1 MKLTVLVPALA
12 GLLWAG
18 SALADAQL
26 EVTNPYVA
34 QLIDGQPIN
43 PKLLDKSN
51 TYPIKAGDHQL
62 VVAFEGNYSSRSD
75 IKLVTAEPLVINFT
89 AADNQ
94 KLVLD
99 FKKPRNESEAKQFVK
114 DQKVVLKDKNS
125 GQIVASEQFVMPKVE
140 GFQLTRD
147 YQQELLGMGKAFNQP
162 TTVAVSTAAVM
173 AAASAPVQVAP
184 SKAQSNPEALTQ
196 LQSWYNKADA
206 ETRKAF
212 QIWVIQ
218 QQYCRIVR
226 NGEPGSPFSYPIR
239 SDTHATVHFPSP
251 LLLLSGAARTPS
263 LSPGKIPGPVSDAQH
278 PGLSAPG
285 DTSRNPS
292 ADRPGSRQ

>member
-26 EVTNPYVA
+26 EVTNPYVV
-34 QLIDGQPIN
+34 QLIDGQSIN
-43 PKLLDKSN
+43 PKLLDKTSIF
-51 TYPIKAGDHQL
+51 PLSVGKHQL

-75 IKLVTAEPLVINFT
+75 IKLVTAEPLVLNFT

-94 KLVLD
+94 QLVLD
-99 FKKPRNESEAKQFVK
+99 YKKPRNEAEAKQFVK
-114 DQKVVLKDKNS
+114 DQKVVLKDKVT
-125 GQIVASEQFVMPKVE
+125 GQQVSSEQFVMPKVE

-147 YQQELLGMGKAFNQP
+147 YQQELINMGKAFNQP
-162 TTVAVSTAAVM
+162 KTVAVSTAAVM

-196 LQSWYNKADA
+196 LQNWYNKADA

-218 QQYCRIVR
+218 QQ
-226 NGEPGSPFSYPIR
+226 
-239 SDTHATVHFPSP
+239 
-251 LLLLSGAARTPS
+251 
-263 LSPGKIPGPVSDAQH
+263 
-278 PGLSAPG
+278 
-285 DTSRNPS
+285 
-292 ADRPGSRQ
+292 

>member
-26 EVTNPYVA
+26 EVTTPYVV
-34 QLIDGQPIN
+34 QLIDGQSIN
-43 PKLLDKSN
+43 PKLLDKTS
-51 TYPIKAGDHQL
+51 TFPLSAGKHQL
-62 VVAFEGNYSSRSD
+62 VVAFEGNYSNRNE
-75 IKLVTAEPLVINFT
+75 IKLVTAEPLVLNFT

-94 KLVLD
+94 QLVLD
-99 FKKPRNESEAKQFVK
+99 YKKPRNEAEAKQFVK
-114 DQKVVLKDKNS
+114 EQKVALKDKVS
-125 GQIVASEQFVMPKVE
+125 GQQVSSEQFVMPKVE

-147 YQQELLGMGKAFNQP
+147 YQQELINMGKAFNQP
-162 TTVAVSTAAVM
+162 KAVAVSSAAVM

-196 LQSWYNKADA
+196 LQNWYNKADA

-218 QQYCRIVR
+218 QQ
-226 NGEPGSPFSYPIR
+226 
-239 SDTHATVHFPSP
+239 
-251 LLLLSGAARTPS
+251 
-263 LSPGKIPGPVSDAQH
+263 
-278 PGLSAPG
+278 
-285 DTSRNPS
+285 
-292 ADRPGSRQ
+292 

>member
-12 GLLWAG
+12 GLLFAG
-18 SALADAQL
+18 SALANTQV
-26 EVTNPYVA
+26 EVSAPYVA

-43 PKLLDKSN
+43 PKLLDKTSSF
-51 TYPIKAGDHQL
+51 PLSAGKHQL
-62 VVAFEGNYSSRSD
+62 VVAFEGNYSSRNE

-99 FKKPRNESEAKQFVK
+99 YKKPRNEIEAKQFLQN
-114 DQKVVLKDKNS
+114 QKVVLKDSIS
-125 GQIVASEQFVMPKVE
+125 GQTVASEQFVMPKVE

-147 YQQELLGMGKAFNQP
+147 YQQELINMGKAFNQP
-162 TTVAVSTAAVM
+162 KTVAVSSAAVM

-184 SKAQSNPEALTQ
+184 SKTESNPEALTQ
-196 LQSWYNKADA
+196 LQNWYNKADA

-218 QQYCRIVR
+218 QQ
-226 NGEPGSPFSYPIR
+226 
-239 SDTHATVHFPSP
+239 
-251 LLLLSGAARTPS
+251 
-263 LSPGKIPGPVSDAQH
+263 
-278 PGLSAPG
+278 
-285 DTSRNPS
+285 
-292 ADRPGSRQ
+292 

>member
-26 EVTNPYVA
+26 EVTTPYVV
-34 QLIDGQPIN
+34 QLIDGQAIN
-43 PKLLDKSN
+43 PSLLDN
-51 TYPIKAGDHQL
+51 TKKFPLSVGKHQL
-62 VVAFEGNYSSRSD
+62 VVVFEGNYSNRD
-75 IKLVTAEPLVINFT
+75 EIKLVTAEPLVLNFT

-94 KLVLD
+94 QLVLD
-99 FKKPRNESEAKQFVK
+99 YKKPRNEAEAKQFVK
-114 DQKVVLKDKNS
+114 DQKVTLKDKVT
-125 GQIVASEQFVMPKVE
+125 GQQVSSEQFVMPKVE

-147 YQQELLGMGKAFNQP
+147 YQQELINMGKAFNQP
-162 TTVAVSTAAVM
+162 KTVAVSSAAVM

-196 LQSWYNKADA
+196 LQNWYNKADA

-218 QQYCRIVR
+218 QQ
-226 NGEPGSPFSYPIR
+226 
-239 SDTHATVHFPSP
+239 
-251 LLLLSGAARTPS
+251 
-263 LSPGKIPGPVSDAQH
+263 
-278 PGLSAPG
+278 
-285 DTSRNPS
+285 
-292 ADRPGSRQ
+292 

>member
-26 EVTNPYVA
+26 EVSTPYVV
-34 QLIDGQPIN
+34 QLIDGQSIN
-43 PKLLDKSN
+43 PKLLDKTS
-51 TYPIKAGDHQL
+51 TFPLSAGKHQL
-62 VVAFEGNYSSRSD
+62 VVAFEGNYSSRNE
-75 IKLVTAEPLVINFT
+75 IKLVTAEPLVLNFT

-94 KLVLD
+94 QLVLD
-99 FKKPRNESEAKQFVK
+99 YKKPRNEAEAKQFLK
-114 DQKVVLKDKNS
+114 DQKVTLKDKVS
-125 GQIVASEQFVMPKVE
+125 GQQVSSEQFVMPKVE

-147 YQQELLGMGKAFNQP
+147 YQQELINMGKAFNQP
-162 TTVAVSTAAVM
+162 KAVAVSSAAVM

-196 LQSWYNKADA
+196 LQNWYNKADA

-218 QQYCRIVR
+218 QQ
-226 NGEPGSPFSYPIR
+226 
-239 SDTHATVHFPSP
+239 
-251 LLLLSGAARTPS
+251 
-263 LSPGKIPGPVSDAQH
+263 
-278 PGLSAPG
+278 
-285 DTSRNPS
+285 
-292 ADRPGSRQ
+292 

>member
-26 EVTNPYVA
+26 EVSNPYVV
-34 QLIDGQPIN
+34 QLIDGQSIN
-43 PKLLDKSN
+43 PKLLDKTS
-51 TYPIKAGDHQL
+51 TFPLSAGKHQL
-62 VVAFEGNYSSRSD
+62 VIAFEGNYSSRNE
-75 IKLVTAEPLVINFT
+75 IKLVTAEPLVLNFT

-94 KLVLD
+94 QLVLD
-99 FKKPRNESEAKQFVK
+99 YKKPRNEAEAKQFVK
-114 DQKVVLKDKNS
+114 DQKVALKDKVS
-125 GQIVASEQFVMPKVE
+125 GQQVSSEQFVMPKVE

-147 YQQELLGMGKAFNQP
+147 YQQELINMGKAFNQP
-162 TTVAVSTAAVM
+162 KAVAVSSAAVM

-196 LQSWYNKADA
+196 LQNWYNKADA

-218 QQYCRIVR
+218 QQ
-226 NGEPGSPFSYPIR
+226 
-239 SDTHATVHFPSP
+239 
-251 LLLLSGAARTPS
+251 
-263 LSPGKIPGPVSDAQH
+263 
-278 PGLSAPG
+278 
-285 DTSRNPS
+285 
-292 ADRPGSRQ
+292 

>member
-26 EVTNPYVA
+26 EVTNPYVV
-34 QLIDGQPIN
+34 QLIDGQSIN
-43 PKLLDKSN
+43 PKLLDKTSIF
-51 TYPIKAGDHQL
+51 PLSVGKHQL

-75 IKLVTAEPLVINFT
+75 IKLVTAEPLVLNFT

-94 KLVLD
+94 QLVLD
-99 FKKPRNESEAKQFVK
+99 YKKPRNEAEAKQFVK
-114 DQKVVLKDKNS
+114 DQKVALKDKVS
-125 GQIVASEQFVMPKVE
+125 GQQVSSEQFVMPKVE

-147 YQQELLGMGKAFNQP
+147 YQQELINMGKAFNQP
-162 TTVAVSTAAVM
+162 KAVAVSSAAVM

-196 LQSWYNKADA
+196 LQNWYNKADA

-218 QQYCRIVR
+218 QQ
-226 NGEPGSPFSYPIR
+226 
-239 SDTHATVHFPSP
+239 
-251 LLLLSGAARTPS
+251 
-263 LSPGKIPGPVSDAQH
+263 
-278 PGLSAPG
+278 
-285 DTSRNPS
+285 
-292 ADRPGSRQ
+292 

>member
-26 EVTNPYVA
+26 EVSTPYVV
-34 QLIDGQPIN
+34 QLIDGQSIN
-43 PKLLDKSN
+43 PKLLDKTS
-51 TYPIKAGDHQL
+51 TFPLSAGKHQL
-62 VVAFEGNYSSRSD
+62 VVAFEGNYSSRNE
-75 IKLVTAEPLVINFT
+75 IKLVTAEPLVLNFT

-94 KLVLD
+94 QLVLD
-99 FKKPRNESEAKQFVK
+99 YKKPRNEAEAKQFVK
-114 DQKVVLKDKNS
+114 DQKVALKDKVS
-125 GQIVASEQFVMPKVE
+125 GQHVSSEQFVMPKVE

-147 YQQELLGMGKAFNQP
+147 YQQELINMGKAFNQP
-162 TTVAVSTAAVM
+162 KAVAVSSAAVM

-196 LQSWYNKADA
+196 LQNWYNKADA

-218 QQYCRIVR
+218 QQ
-226 NGEPGSPFSYPIR
+226 
-239 SDTHATVHFPSP
+239 
-251 LLLLSGAARTPS
+251 
-263 LSPGKIPGPVSDAQH
+263 
-278 PGLSAPG
+278 
-285 DTSRNPS
+285 
-292 ADRPGSRQ
+292 

>member
-26 EVTNPYVA
+26 EVSNPYVV
-34 QLIDGQPIN
+34 QLIDGQSIN
-43 PKLLDKSN
+43 PKLLDKTS
-51 TYPIKAGDHQL
+51 TFPLSAGKHQL
-62 VVAFEGNYSSRSD
+62 VIAFEGNYSNRSD
-75 IKLVTAEPLVINFT
+75 IKLVTAEPLVLNFT

-99 FKKPRNESEAKQFVK
+99 YKKPRNETEAKQFVK
-114 DQKVVLKDKNS
+114 DQKVALKDKVS
-125 GQIVASEQFVMPKVE
+125 GQQINSEQFVMPKVE

-147 YQQELLGMGKAFNQP
+147 YQQELINMGKAFNQP
-162 TTVAVSTAAVM
+162 KTVAVSSAAVM
-173 AAASAPVQVAP
+173 AAASAPVVAAP

-196 LQSWYNKADA
+196 LQNWYNKADA

-218 QQYCRIVR
+218 QQ
-226 NGEPGSPFSYPIR
+226 
-239 SDTHATVHFPSP
+239 
-251 LLLLSGAARTPS
+251 
-263 LSPGKIPGPVSDAQH
+263 
-278 PGLSAPG
+278 
-285 DTSRNPS
+285 
-292 ADRPGSRQ
+292 

>member
-26 EVTNPYVA
+26 EVSNPYIV
-34 QLIDGQPIN
+34 QLIDGQSIN
-43 PKLLDKSN
+43 PKLIDKTS
-51 TYPIKAGDHQL
+51 TFPLSAGKHQL
-62 VVAFEGNYSSRSD
+62 VVAFEGNYSSRNE
-75 IKLVTAEPLVINFT
+75 IKLVTAEPLVLNFT

-94 KLVLD
+94 QLVLD
-99 FKKPRNESEAKQFVK
+99 YKKPRNEAEAKQFLK
-114 DQKVVLKDKNS
+114 DQKVALKDKVT
-125 GQIVASEQFVMPKVE
+125 GQQVSSEQFVMPKVE

-147 YQQELLGMGKAFNQP
+147 YQQELINMGKAFNQP
-162 TTVAVSTAAVM
+162 KTVAVSSAAVM
-173 AAASAPVQVAP
+173 AAASAPVEVAP

-218 QQYCRIVR
+218 QQ
-226 NGEPGSPFSYPIR
+226 
-239 SDTHATVHFPSP
+239 
-251 LLLLSGAARTPS
+251 
-263 LSPGKIPGPVSDAQH
+263 
-278 PGLSAPG
+278 
-285 DTSRNPS
+285 
-292 ADRPGSRQ
+292 

>member
-26 EVTNPYVA
+26 EVTTPYVV
-34 QLIDGQPIN
+34 QLIDGQSIN
-43 PKLLDKSN
+43 PKLLDKTS
-51 TYPIKAGDHQL
+51 TFPLSAGKHQL
-62 VVAFEGNYSSRSD
+62 VVAFEGNYSSRNE
-75 IKLVTAEPLVINFT
+75 IKLVTAEPLVLNFT

-94 KLVLD
+94 QLELD
-99 FKKPRNESEAKQFVK
+99 YKKPRNEAEAKQFVK
-114 DQKVVLKDKNS
+114 EQKVALKDKVS
-125 GQIVASEQFVMPKVE
+125 GQQVSSEQFVMPKVE

-147 YQQELLGMGKAFNQP
+147 YQQELINMGKAFNQP
-162 TTVAVSTAAVM
+162 KAVAVSSAAVM

-196 LQSWYNKADA
+196 LQNWYNKADA

-218 QQYCRIVR
+218 QQ
-226 NGEPGSPFSYPIR
+226 
-239 SDTHATVHFPSP
+239 
-251 LLLLSGAARTPS
+251 
-263 LSPGKIPGPVSDAQH
+263 
-278 PGLSAPG
+278 
-285 DTSRNPS
+285 
-292 ADRPGSRQ
+292 

>member
-12 GLLWAG
+12 GLLWAS

-26 EVTNPYVA
+26 EVTNPYVV
-34 QLIDGQPIN
+34 QLIDGQSIN
-43 PKLLDKSN
+43 PKLLDKTS
-51 TYPIKAGDHQL
+51 TFPLSAGKHQL

-75 IKLVTAEPLVINFT
+75 IKLVTAEPLVLNFT

-94 KLVLD
+94 QLMLD
-99 FKKPRNESEAKQFVK
+99 YKKPRNEAEAKQFVK
-114 DQKVVLKDKNS
+114 DQKVVLKDKVT
-125 GQIVASEQFVMPKVE
+125 GQQVSSEQFVMPKVE

-147 YQQELLGMGKAFNQP
+147 YQQELINMGKAFNQP
-162 TTVAVSTAAVM
+162 KTVAVSTAAVM

-196 LQSWYNKADA
+196 LQNWYNKADA

-218 QQYCRIVR
+218 QQ
-226 NGEPGSPFSYPIR
+226 
-239 SDTHATVHFPSP
+239 
-251 LLLLSGAARTPS
+251 
-263 LSPGKIPGPVSDAQH
+263 
-278 PGLSAPG
+278 
-285 DTSRNPS
+285 
-292 ADRPGSRQ
+292 

>member
-26 EVTNPYVA
+26 EVTNPYVV
-34 QLIDGQPIN
+34 QLIDGQAIN
-43 PKLLDKSN
+43 PSLLDN
-51 TYPIKAGDHQL
+51 TKKFPLSVGKHQL
-62 VVAFEGNYSSRSD
+62 VVAFEGNYSNRD
-75 IKLVTAEPLVINFT
+75 EIKLVTAEPLVINFT

-94 KLVLD
+94 QLVLD
-99 FKKPRNESEAKQFVK
+99 YKKPRNEAEAKQFLK
-114 DQKVVLKDKNS
+114 DQKVALKDKVS
-125 GQIVASEQFVMPKVE
+125 GQQVSSEQFVMPKVE

-147 YQQELLGMGKAFNQP
+147 YQQELINMGKAFNQP
-162 TTVAVSTAAVM
+162 KTVAVSTAAVM

-196 LQSWYNKADA
+196 LQNWYNKADA

-218 QQYCRIVR
+218 QQ
-226 NGEPGSPFSYPIR
+226 
-239 SDTHATVHFPSP
+239 
-251 LLLLSGAARTPS
+251 
-263 LSPGKIPGPVSDAQH
+263 
-278 PGLSAPG
+278 
-285 DTSRNPS
+285 
-292 ADRPGSRQ
+292 

>member
-26 EVTNPYVA
+26 EVTNPYVV
-34 QLIDGQPIN
+34 QLIDGQSIN
-43 PKLLDKSN
+43 PKLLDKTSIF
-51 TYPIKAGDHQL
+51 PLSAGKHQL

-75 IKLVTAEPLVINFT
+75 IKLVTAEPLVLNFT
-89 AADNQ
+89 VADNQ
-94 KLVLD
+94 QLVLD
-99 FKKPRNESEAKQFVK
+99 YKKPRNEAEAKQFVK
-114 DQKVVLKDKNS
+114 EQKVALKDKVT
-125 GQIVASEQFVMPKVE
+125 GQQVSSEQFVMPKVE

-147 YQQELLGMGKAFNQP
+147 YQQELINMGKAFNQP
-162 TTVAVSTAAVM
+162 KTVAVSTAAVM

-196 LQSWYNKADA
+196 LQNWYNKADA

-218 QQYCRIVR
+218 QQ
-226 NGEPGSPFSYPIR
+226 
-239 SDTHATVHFPSP
+239 
-251 LLLLSGAARTPS
+251 
-263 LSPGKIPGPVSDAQH
+263 
-278 PGLSAPG
+278 
-285 DTSRNPS
+285 
-292 ADRPGSRQ
+292 

>member
-12 GLLWAG
+12 GLLWSG

-26 EVTNPYVA
+26 EVTNPYVV
-34 QLIDGQPIN
+34 QLIDGQSIN
-43 PKLLDKSN
+43 PKLLDKTSIF
-51 TYPIKAGDHQL
+51 PLSVGKHQL

-75 IKLVTAEPLVINFT
+75 IKLVTAEPLVLNFT

-94 KLVLD
+94 QLVLD
-99 FKKPRNESEAKQFVK
+99 YKKPRNEAEAEAKQFVK
-114 DQKVVLKDKNS
+114 DQKVVLKDKVT
-125 GQIVASEQFVMPKVE
+125 GQQVSSEQFVMPKVE

-147 YQQELLGMGKAFNQP
+147 YQQELINMGKAFNQP
-162 TTVAVSTAAVM
+162 KTVAVSTAAVM

-196 LQSWYNKADA
+196 LQNWYNKADA

-218 QQYCRIVR
+218 QQ
-226 NGEPGSPFSYPIR
+226 
-239 SDTHATVHFPSP
+239 
-251 LLLLSGAARTPS
+251 
-263 LSPGKIPGPVSDAQH
+263 
-278 PGLSAPG
+278 
-285 DTSRNPS
+285 
-292 ADRPGSRQ
+292 

>member
-26 EVTNPYVA
+26 EVTNPYVV
-34 QLIDGQPIN
+34 QLIDGQSIN
-43 PKLLDKSN
+43 PKLLDKTSIF
-51 TYPIKAGDHQL
+51 PLSVGKHQL

-75 IKLVTAEPLVINFT
+75 IKLVTAEPLVLNFT

-94 KLVLD
+94 QLVLD
-99 FKKPRNESEAKQFVK
+99 YKKPRNEAEAEAKQFVK
-114 DQKVVLKDKNS
+114 DQKVVLKDKVT
-125 GQIVASEQFVMPKVE
+125 GQQVSSEQFVMPKVE

-147 YQQELLGMGKAFNQP
+147 YQQELINMGKAFNQP
-162 TTVAVSTAAVM
+162 KTVAVSTAAVM

-196 LQSWYNKADA
+196 LQNWYNKADA

-218 QQYCRIVR
+218 QQ
-226 NGEPGSPFSYPIR
+226 
-239 SDTHATVHFPSP
+239 
-251 LLLLSGAARTPS
+251 
-263 LSPGKIPGPVSDAQH
+263 
-278 PGLSAPG
+278 
-285 DTSRNPS
+285 
-292 ADRPGSRQ
+292 

>member
-26 EVTNPYVA
+26 EVTNPYVV
-34 QLIDGQPIN
+34 QLIDGQSIN
-43 PKLLDKSN
+43 PKLLDKTSIF
-51 TYPIKAGDHQL
+51 PLSAGKHQL

-75 IKLVTAEPLVINFT
+75 IKLVTAEPLVLNFT

-94 KLVLD
+94 QLVLD
-99 FKKPRNESEAKQFVK
+99 YKKPRNEAEAKQFIK
-114 DQKVVLKDKNS
+114 EQKVALKDKVT
-125 GQIVASEQFVMPKVE
+125 GQQVSSEQFVMPKVE

-147 YQQELLGMGKAFNQP
+147 YQQELINMGKAFNQP
-162 TTVAVSTAAVM
+162 KTVAVSTAAVM

-184 SKAQSNPEALTQ
+184 SKTQSNPEALTQ
-196 LQSWYNKADA
+196 LQNWYNKADA

-218 QQYCRIVR
+218 QQ
-226 NGEPGSPFSYPIR
+226 
-239 SDTHATVHFPSP
+239 
-251 LLLLSGAARTPS
+251 
-263 LSPGKIPGPVSDAQH
+263 
-278 PGLSAPG
+278 
-285 DTSRNPS
+285 
-292 ADRPGSRQ
+292 

>member
-26 EVTNPYVA
+26 EVTTPYVV
-34 QLIDGQPIN
+34 QLIDGQSIN
-43 PKLLDKSN
+43 PKLLDKTS
-51 TYPIKAGDHQL
+51 TFPLSAGKHQL

-75 IKLVTAEPLVINFT
+75 IKLVTAEPLVLNFT

-94 KLVLD
+94 QLVLD
-99 FKKPRNESEAKQFVK
+99 YKKPRNEAEAKQFVK
-114 DQKVVLKDKNS
+114 DQKVALKDKVS
-125 GQIVASEQFVMPKVE
+125 GQQVSSEQFVMPKVE

-147 YQQELLGMGKAFNQP
+147 YQQELINMGKAFNQP
-162 TTVAVSTAAVM
+162 KAVAVSSAAVM

-196 LQSWYNKADA
+196 LQNWYNKADA

-218 QQYCRIVR
+218 QQ
-226 NGEPGSPFSYPIR
+226 
-239 SDTHATVHFPSP
+239 
-251 LLLLSGAARTPS
+251 
-263 LSPGKIPGPVSDAQH
+263 
-278 PGLSAPG
+278 
-285 DTSRNPS
+285 
-292 ADRPGSRQ
+292 

>member
-26 EVTNPYVA
+26 EVTTPYVV
-34 QLIDGQPIN
+34 QLIDGQSIN
-43 PKLLDKSN
+43 PKLLDKTS
-51 TYPIKAGDHQL
+51 TFPLSAGKHQL
-62 VVAFEGNYSSRSD
+62 VVAFEGNYSSRNE
-75 IKLVTAEPLVINFT
+75 IKLVTAEPLVLNFT

-99 FKKPRNESEAKQFVK
+99 YKKPRNEAEAKLFVK
-114 DQKVVLKDKNS
+114 EQKVALKDKVS
-125 GQIVASEQFVMPKVE
+125 GQQVSSEQFVMPKVE

-147 YQQELLGMGKAFNQP
+147 YQQELINMGKAFNQP
-162 TTVAVSTAAVM
+162 KAVAVSSAAVM

-196 LQSWYNKADA
+196 LQNWYNKADA

-218 QQYCRIVR
+218 QQ
-226 NGEPGSPFSYPIR
+226 
-239 SDTHATVHFPSP
+239 
-251 LLLLSGAARTPS
+251 
-263 LSPGKIPGPVSDAQH
+263 
-278 PGLSAPG
+278 
-285 DTSRNPS
+285 
-292 ADRPGSRQ
+292 

>member
-26 EVTNPYVA
+26 EVSTPYVV
-34 QLIDGQPIN
+34 QLIDGQSIN
-43 PKLLDKSN
+43 PKLLDKTS
-51 TYPIKAGDHQL
+51 TFPLSAGKHQL
-62 VVAFEGNYSSRSD
+62 VVAFEGNYSSRNE
-75 IKLVTAEPLVINFT
+75 IKLVTAEPLVLNFT

-94 KLVLD
+94 QLVLD
-99 FKKPRNESEAKQFVK
+99 YKKPRNEAEAKQFVK
-114 DQKVVLKDKNS
+114 NQKVALKDKVS
-125 GQIVASEQFVMPKVE
+125 GQQVSSEQFVMPKVE

-147 YQQELLGMGKAFNQP
+147 YQQELINMGKAFNQP
-162 TTVAVSTAAVM
+162 KAVAVSSAAVM

-196 LQSWYNKADA
+196 LQNWYNKADA

-218 QQYCRIVR
+218 QQ
-226 NGEPGSPFSYPIR
+226 
-239 SDTHATVHFPSP
+239 
-251 LLLLSGAARTPS
+251 
-263 LSPGKIPGPVSDAQH
+263 
-278 PGLSAPG
+278 
-285 DTSRNPS
+285 
-292 ADRPGSRQ
+292 

>member
-12 GLLWAG
+12 GLLFAG
-18 SALADAQL
+18 SALANTQV
-26 EVTNPYVA
+26 EVTTPYVA
-34 QLIDGQPIN
+34 QLIDGKPIN
-43 PKLLDKSN
+43 PALLDKTSSFPL
-51 TYPIKAGDHQL
+51 TAGNHQL
-62 VVAFEGNYSSRSD
+62 VIAFEGNYSSRNE

-99 FKKPRNESEAKQFVK
+99 YKKPRNETEAKQFIK
-114 DQKVVLKDKNS
+114 DQKVTLKDKVS
-125 GQIVASEQFVMPKVE
+125 GQTVTSEQFVMPKVE

-147 YQQELLGMGKAFNQP
+147 YQQELINMDKAFNQP
-162 TTVAVSTAAVM
+162 KSVAVSSAAVI

-196 LQSWYNKADA
+196 LQNWYNKADT

-218 QQYCRIVR
+218 QQ
-226 NGEPGSPFSYPIR
+226 
-239 SDTHATVHFPSP
+239 
-251 LLLLSGAARTPS
+251 
-263 LSPGKIPGPVSDAQH
+263 
-278 PGLSAPG
+278 
-285 DTSRNPS
+285 
-292 ADRPGSRQ
+292 

>member
-26 EVTNPYVA
+26 EVTTPYVV
-34 QLIDGQPIN
+34 QLIDGQAIN
-43 PKLLDKSN
+43 PSLLDN
-51 TYPIKAGDHQL
+51 TKKFPLSVGKHQL
-62 VVAFEGNYSSRSD
+62 VVAFEGNYSNRD
-75 IKLVTAEPLVINFT
+75 AIKLVTAEPLVLNFT

-94 KLVLD
+94 QLVLD
-99 FKKPRNESEAKQFVK
+99 YKKPRNEAEAKQFVK
-114 DQKVVLKDKNS
+114 DQKVTLKDKVT
-125 GQIVASEQFVMPKVE
+125 GQQVSSEQFVMPKVE

-147 YQQELLGMGKAFNQP
+147 YQQELINMGKAFNQP
-162 TTVAVSTAAVM
+162 KTVAVSSAAVM

-196 LQSWYNKADA
+196 LQNWYNKADA

-218 QQYCRIVR
+218 QQ
-226 NGEPGSPFSYPIR
+226 
-239 SDTHATVHFPSP
+239 
-251 LLLLSGAARTPS
+251 
-263 LSPGKIPGPVSDAQH
+263 
-278 PGLSAPG
+278 
-285 DTSRNPS
+285 
-292 ADRPGSRQ
+292 

>member
-26 EVTNPYVA
+26 EVSTPYVV
-34 QLIDGQPIN
+34 QLIDGQAIN
-43 PKLLDKSN
+43 PSLLDN
-51 TYPIKAGDHQL
+51 TKKFPLSVGKHQL
-62 VVAFEGNYSSRSD
+62 VVAFEGNYSNRD
-75 IKLVTAEPLVINFT
+75 EIKLVTAEPLVLNFT

-94 KLVLD
+94 QLVLD
-99 FKKPRNESEAKQFVK
+99 YKKPRNEAEAKQFVK
-114 DQKVVLKDKNS
+114 DQKVTLKDKVT
-125 GQIVASEQFVMPKVE
+125 GQQVSSEQFVMPKVE

-147 YQQELLGMGKAFNQP
+147 YQQELINMGKAFNQP
-162 TTVAVSTAAVM
+162 KTVAVSSAAVM

-196 LQSWYNKADA
+196 LQNWYNKADA

-218 QQYCRIVR
+218 QQ
-226 NGEPGSPFSYPIR
+226 
-239 SDTHATVHFPSP
+239 
-251 LLLLSGAARTPS
+251 
-263 LSPGKIPGPVSDAQH
+263 
-278 PGLSAPG
+278 
-285 DTSRNPS
+285 
-292 ADRPGSRQ
+292 

>member
-26 EVTNPYVA
+26 EVTNPYVV
-34 QLIDGQPIN
+34 QLIDGQSIN
-43 PKLLDKSN
+43 PKLLDKTS
-51 TYPIKAGDHQL
+51 TFPLSAGKHQL

-75 IKLVTAEPLVINFT
+75 IKLVTAEPLVLNFT

-94 KLVLD
+94 QLVLD
-99 FKKPRNESEAKQFVK
+99 YKKPRNEAEAKQFVK
-114 DQKVVLKDKNS
+114 DQKVALKDKVS
-125 GQIVASEQFVMPKVE
+125 GQQVSSEQFVMPKVE

-147 YQQELLGMGKAFNQP
+147 YQQELINMGKAFNQP
-162 TTVAVSTAAVM
+162 KAVAVSSAAVM

-196 LQSWYNKADA
+196 LQNWYNKADA

-218 QQYCRIVR
+218 QQ
-226 NGEPGSPFSYPIR
+226 
-239 SDTHATVHFPSP
+239 
-251 LLLLSGAARTPS
+251 
-263 LSPGKIPGPVSDAQH
+263 
-278 PGLSAPG
+278 
-285 DTSRNPS
+285 
-292 ADRPGSRQ
+292 

>member
-26 EVTNPYVA
+26 EVTTPYVV
-34 QLIDGQPIN
+34 QLIDGQAIN
-43 PKLLDKSN
+43 PSLLDN
-51 TYPIKAGDHQL
+51 TKKFPLSVGKHQL
-62 VVAFEGNYSSRSD
+62 VVAFEGNYSNRD
-75 IKLVTAEPLVINFT
+75 EIKLVTAEPLVLNFT

-94 KLVLD
+94 QLVLD
-99 FKKPRNESEAKQFVK
+99 YKKPRNEAEAKQFVK
-114 DQKVVLKDKNS
+114 DQKVALKDKVT
-125 GQIVASEQFVMPKVE
+125 GQQVSSEQFVMPKVE

-147 YQQELLGMGKAFNQP
+147 YQQELINMGKAFNQP
-162 TTVAVSTAAVM
+162 KTVAVSSAAVM

-196 LQSWYNKADA
+196 LQNWYNKADA

-218 QQYCRIVR
+218 QQ
-226 NGEPGSPFSYPIR
+226 
-239 SDTHATVHFPSP
+239 
-251 LLLLSGAARTPS
+251 
-263 LSPGKIPGPVSDAQH
+263 
-278 PGLSAPG
+278 
-285 DTSRNPS
+285 
-292 ADRPGSRQ
+292 

>member
-26 EVTNPYVA
+26 EVTTPYVV
-34 QLIDGQPIN
+34 QLIDGQSIN
-43 PKLLDKSN
+43 PKLLDKTS
-51 TYPIKAGDHQL
+51 TFPLSAGKHQL
-62 VVAFEGNYSSRSD
+62 VVAFEGNYSSRNE
-75 IKLVTAEPLVINFT
+75 IKLVTAEPLVLNFT

-94 KLVLD
+94 QLVLD
-99 FKKPRNESEAKQFVK
+99 YKKPRNEAEAKQFVK
-114 DQKVVLKDKNS
+114 DQKVALKDKVS
-125 GQIVASEQFVMPKVE
+125 GQQVSSEQFVMPKVE

-147 YQQELLGMGKAFNQP
+147 YQQELINMGKAFNQP
-162 TTVAVSTAAVM
+162 NAVAVSSAAVM

-196 LQSWYNKADA
+196 LQNWYNKADA

-218 QQYCRIVR
+218 QQ
-226 NGEPGSPFSYPIR
+226 
-239 SDTHATVHFPSP
+239 
-251 LLLLSGAARTPS
+251 
-263 LSPGKIPGPVSDAQH
+263 
-278 PGLSAPG
+278 
-285 DTSRNPS
+285 
-292 ADRPGSRQ
+292 